1 MKYLGTIS
9 TTEWSYAA
17 VKRVLRGLDVHE
29 YVIGREVGRNGYE
42 HYQVAIDCAGDLLH
56 YNDGNHCGWHL
67 EVCKD
72 WRKSCNYCRKEGNF
86 HEFSDRFEFREYT
99 RIRKRKATEFQCY
112 IDKSLQNNDDRAI
125 IFWIDHR
132 GSRGKS
138 TWLYLNERRGQVFS
152 IPRDGQTSKGVIDFI
167 AQQYDDE
174 PVICLDLPRKAVVS
188 ESLCNTLEQVKD
200 GQISSAKYQ
209 GAKKFIRGVK
219 VLVFT
224 NHRIPAAVFK
234 SLTRDRWDTWEV
246 WDDGRL
252 EHNGEPI
259 DLIG

>member
-1 MKYLGTIS
+1 MKYIGTIS
-9 TTEWSYAA
+9 RSEWTYGAI
-17 VKRVLRGLDVHE
+17 KGVLRGLDVHE
-29 YVIGREVGRNGYE
+29 YVVGREIGRNGYK
-42 HYQVAIDCAGDLLH
+42 HYQVAIDCAGDLLQ
-56 YNDGNHCGWHL
+56 YVVNNHCGWHV

-72 WRKSCNYCRKEGNF
+72 WRKSCNYCRKGGEF
-86 HEFSDRFEFREYT
+86 YEFSDRFEFGEYI
-99 RIRKRKATEFQCY
+99 RIRKMPPNDLQYY
-112 IDKSLQNNDDRAI
+112 IDKSLLDNNDRAI

-138 TWLYLNERRGQVFS
+138 TWLYLNERRGEVFS
-152 IPRDGQTSKGVIDFI
+152 IPRDGQTAKGVIDFI
-167 AQQYDDE
+167 AQQYEDE

-188 ESLCNTLEQVKD
+188 ESLCNILEQVKD

-209 GAKKFIRGVK
+209 GAKKFIKGVK

-224 NHRIPAAVFK
+224 NHRIPNPVFK

-246 WDDGRL
+246 WEDGRL